1 MWSSTFLHPR
11 LNLLLRKR
19 KGNLGSGSEA
29 HMNKLI
35 LFIAL
40 IIFQAAG
47 LTWGASYLLQLKNGN
62 EVRTSRYWEEGDE
75 IKFYIYGG
83 VAGIQKGFVTRVTI
97 SNLDYKEE
105 PTSKGDIE
113 KSRAPLNIGGQ
124 KAKESA
130 KIRSSETESTSS
142 GSSEKGEEIDFDY
155 YRGRKTALKE
165 KLEDALQR
173 NREATTRQDQEAR
186 ESTRKEYLEFSKQI
200 MDLGDEL
207 KSKNKGVLPDWWNE

>member
-1 MWSSTFLHPR
+1 
-11 LNLLLRKR
+11 
-19 KGNLGSGSEA
+19 
-29 HMNKLI
+29 MNKLI

-40 IIFQAAG
+40 IICQEAG
-47 LTWGASYLLQLKNGN
+47 LTWGASYHLQLKNGN

-83 VAGIQKGFVTRVTI
+83 VAGIQKEFVTRVTI

-105 PTSKGDIE
+105 TTPRGDIE
-113 KSRAPLNIGGQ
+113 KSSAPLSISGQ

-130 KIRSSETESTSS
+130 TIRSGETESTARA
-142 GSSEKGEEIDFDY
+142 SSEKRQAIDFDY
-155 YRGRKTALKE
+155 YRERKAVLKE

-173 NREATTRQDQEAR
+173 NREAITRQDQESR